1 MLNRKNIKFFSIN
14 LTNEKIADF
23 VGRIW
28 ICEADCIALEDVP
41 IDNIIVLELADK
53 VIPVDRFDNGRV
65 P

>member
-1 MLNRKNIKFFSIN
+1 MT

-41 IDNIIVLELADK
+41 IDNIIVLKLADK